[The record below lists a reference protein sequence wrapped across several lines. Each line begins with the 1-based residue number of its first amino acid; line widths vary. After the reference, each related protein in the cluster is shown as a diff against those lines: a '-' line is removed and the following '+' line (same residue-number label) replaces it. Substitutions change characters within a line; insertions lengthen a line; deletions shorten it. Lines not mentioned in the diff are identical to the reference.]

1 MDNSSLMQPIV
12 RKARKKKVKHEVDRI
27 KQAEKK
33 KRRLEK
39 AIATSAA
46 IRAELEKKKQMK
58 KEGRLNAAVE
68 EDSADAANNK
78 QERDELECSKQAEKK
93 NKNIRLEKSIATS
106 AAIMAEL
113 EKKKLRKLE
122 EQKRLDEEGAA
133 IAEKKKRRL
142 EKAIA
147 TSAAIRAELEKKK
160 QMKKEGQL
168 DAAVE
173 EDSAKNKQERDEL
186 ERIKQAERKKRRLE
200 KSIATSAAIRAEL
213 EKKKLRK
220 LEEQRRLD
228 EEGAAIAEAVALH
241 VLLGEDCDDS
251 YRNTL
256 NQETGFKPWDSTTKF
271 NLFGGGRNIFCPHQ
285 RCSSYAVH
293 SNNRTRESNWSS
305 VSYEPFAR
313 GWDNNNNNMRI
324 SADLI
329 AAQAVSS
336 LQISENTDV
345 DAIVF
350 NGMFRR

>member
-1 MDNSSLMQPIV
+1 MDSSSSMCKQAQPIV
-12 RKARKKKVKHEVDRI
+12 RKARKKKVKGVVDPI

-33 KRRLEK
+33 
-39 AIATSAA
+39 
-46 IRAELEKKKQMK
+46 
-58 KEGRLNAAVE
+58 N
-68 EDSADAANNK
+68 
-78 QERDELECSKQAEKK
+78 
-93 NKNIRLEKSIATS
+93 
-106 AAIMAEL
+106 
-113 EKKKLRKLE
+113 
-122 EQKRLDEEGAA
+122 
-133 IAEKKKRRL
+133 RRL

-173 EDSAKNKQERDEL
+173 EDSAYAAKKKQEREEL
-186 ERIKQAERKKRRLE
+186 ERIKQAERKKRRIE

-256 NQETGFKPWDSTTKF
+256 NQETGFKPWDYTTKI
-271 NLFGGGRNIFCPHQ
+271 NLFSGGINRFFPHQ

-293 SNNRTRESNWSS
+293 DNNRTRDSNWSS

-313 GWDNNNNNMRI
+313 GWDNNNNNMGI
-324 SADLI
+324 SADLFDT
-329 AAQAVSS
+329 QAVSS